1 MEVEDMEDTL
11 AKNQEWEI
19 IQEEDK
25 NQVLEKNQEKKKKK
39 KSQIQAIDLHMEGQ
53 DQDLEV

>member
-1 MEVEDMEDTL
+1 MEDTL